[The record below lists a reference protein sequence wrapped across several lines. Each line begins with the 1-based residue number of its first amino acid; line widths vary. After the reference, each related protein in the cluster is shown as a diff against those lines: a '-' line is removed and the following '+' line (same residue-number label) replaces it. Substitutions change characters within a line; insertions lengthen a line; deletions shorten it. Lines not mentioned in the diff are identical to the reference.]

1 MSATALA
8 AEPRPSFTPP
18 SAASLPDTE
27 FGKIVRQGEQ
37 IFLHTPQA
45 AGKFVGN
52 DLNCSSCHLDAGRRP
67 DSAPMWAAYVLYPA
81 YRAKNGHVN
90 TLAERLQGCFRY
102 SMNGKPPAAD
112 DPVLTALQTYM
123 FWLASKAPT
132 GVTLE
137 GQGYRKL
144 PAPAQKADYLRGER
158 FTPSTAPCAMALKA
172 RARRTASTG
181 SSPPYGAD
189 SFNWGAGM
197 HQIGN
202 AAGFIK
208 ANMPLG
214 QAGMLS
220 DQEAWDV
227 AYFMNA
233 HERPQDPRYAES
245 VAATRAKYHDS
256 DDSLYGIEVNGHLL
270 GSDSP
275 RPAASCCRRPS
286 PEPLKARRGSGFR
299 PCRAAR
305 FVILAVSASHARHLF
320 MHANSGN
327 VFMVV
332 APSGAGKSSLV
343 RALLQQDPS
352 ILLSVSCTT
361 RAPRPGEEDGREYRF
376 VAVDDFKR
384 MRDDQALLE
393 WAEVHGNFYGTPA
406 TASTPPPAKD
416 AMCCSR
422 STGRARARSSSAFRA
437 PSAFSSCRRR
447 SRNSKPG
454 SRRAARTSRKS
465 SRAGSWRRAVKSRTL
480 RNANMLL
487 LIKNLA

>member
-1 MSATALA
+1 MNPRLTRLPGAWLAAALALSMSATALA

-181 SSPPYGAD
+181 SSPPYGGGLVQLGRGHAPD
-189 SFNWGAGM
+189 RQRGRF
-197 HQIGN
+197 HQGQH
-202 AAGFIK
+202 AAGTGRHAERPGSVGRGLF
-208 ANMPLG
+208 
-214 QAGMLS
+214 
-220 DQEAWDV
+220 
-227 AYFMNA
+227 
-233 HERPQDPRYAES
+233 HERPRTAAGPALRRVGGRDPRQ
-245 VAATRAKYHDS
+245 V
-256 DDSLYGIEVNGHLL
+256 
-270 GSDSP
+270 P
-275 RPAASCCRRPS
+275 RLRRLALRHRGQRPS
-286 PEPLKARRGSGFR
+286 AGQ
-299 PCRAAR
+299 R
-305 FVILAVSASHARHLF
+305 FP
-320 MHANSGN
+320 
-327 VFMVV
+327 
-332 APSGAGKSSLV
+332 APGGK
-343 RALLQQDPS
+343 LLQ
-352 ILLSVSCTT
+352 
-361 RAPRPGEEDGREYRF
+361 A
-376 VAVDDFKR
+376 
-384 MRDDQALLE
+384 
-393 WAEVHGNFYGTPA
+393 
-406 TASTPPPAKD
+406 AK
-416 AMCCSR
+416 
-422 STGRARARSSSAFRA
+422 
-437 PSAFSSCRRR
+437 P
-447 SRNSKPG
+447 
-454 SRRAARTSRKS
+454 
-465 SRAGSWRRAVKSRTL
+465 
-480 RNANMLL
+480 
-487 LIKNLA
+487 